1 MPLTVNTNS
10 FQVGG
15 VGPAPLDPAVIQAEI
30 VKSSPYKHLQTV
42 NVESATT
49 VLLDDP
55 EIANY
60 SSTLIILDSLKLGPS
75 QYQGIGMRF
84 IQAGVLYTASQY
96 SYSYHGTNEVGS
108 RIGGGGVN
116 QAYGQLIIQNASYMP
131 FDDVGGQIV
140 CTGMK
145 AGSRKVAIS
154 RIASGRSSPSDGSE
168 KARAHNSTVTTIID
182 GYQCT
187 GFELF
192 PVYSSPQFVSGRI
205 SIYGLSTH
213 D

>member
-15 VGPAPLDPAVIQAEI
+15 VGPAPLDPAEIQAEI

-42 NVESATT
+42 NVENATT

-75 QYQGIGMRF
+75 QYQAIFMRF
-84 IQAGVLYTASQY
+84 IQAGTLYTSNQY
-96 SYSYHGTNEVGS
+96 SYSYHGTNLSS
-108 RIGGGGVN
+108 RIGGGGQN
-116 QAYGQLIIQNASYMP
+116 QAAGQLIIQNSSYMP

-140 CTGMK
+140 CTGMG
-145 AGSRKVAIS
+145 AGSRKVAVS
-154 RIASGRSSPSDGSE
+154 RLGSGRSSPSAGDE
-168 KARAHNSTVTTIID
+168 WARGHNSTVTTIID
-182 GYQCT
+182 NYQCT
-187 GFELF
+187 GFELY
-192 PVYSSPQFVSGRI
+192 PAYSNPEFVSGRI